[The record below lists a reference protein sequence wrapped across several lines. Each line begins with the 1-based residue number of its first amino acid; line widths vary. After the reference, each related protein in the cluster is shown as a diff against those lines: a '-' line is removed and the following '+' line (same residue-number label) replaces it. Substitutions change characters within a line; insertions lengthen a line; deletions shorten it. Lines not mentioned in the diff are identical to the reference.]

1 MIATLE
7 NVKGILGITDTSKD
21 AYIEHKLKSF
31 EPMIRNYTNNKFLDT
46 RVRVKGNFLFENNKI
61 MGASFDLEGFR
72 VGNTIEVVGS
82 PLNDGLYTTTEVD
95 SNSITMD
102 HTLEYEQSLQV
113 MITKVV
119 YPFDIVDGVIN
130 LIKYDLKM
138 GDKLGIKSESISR
151 MSTTYYDVNS
161 AESIEG
167 YPASLMKFLNKYK
180 KLRW

>member
-1 MIATLE
+1 MITTLE

-21 AYIEHKLKSF
+21 AYIKHKLKSF
-31 EPMIRNYTNNKFLDT
+31 ESMIRNYTNNKFLDT

-61 MGASFDLEGFR
+61 MGVPFDLEGFR
-72 VGNTIEVVGS
+72 KDNTVEVVGS
-82 PLNDGLYTTTEVD
+82 PLNDGLYTATQVD
-95 SNSITMD
+95 SNSITVD
-102 HTLEYEQSLQV
+102 TILEYEQSPQV
-113 MITKVV
+113 MITRIV
-119 YPFDIVDGVIN
+119 YPADVVDGVIN

-138 GDKLGIKSESISR
+138 GDKMGIKSETISR

-167 YPASLMKFLNKYK
+167 YPTSLMKFLNKYR